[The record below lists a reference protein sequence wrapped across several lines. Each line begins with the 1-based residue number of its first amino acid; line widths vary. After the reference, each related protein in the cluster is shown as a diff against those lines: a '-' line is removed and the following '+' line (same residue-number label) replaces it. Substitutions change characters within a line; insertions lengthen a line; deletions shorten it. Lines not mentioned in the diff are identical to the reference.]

1 MIKDF
6 SKNTPF
12 AETNSPAPNKD
23 TIAAIEEVE
32 LMKKDPSAFKGYA
45 DVDEMTDELLSES
58 AV

>member
-6 SKNTPF
+6 SKNITV

-32 LMKKDPSAFKGYA
+32 LMKKNPLEFKSYT
-45 DVDEMTDELLSES
+45 DVDKMIDELIFE
-58 AV
+58 